1 MDQKKKP
8 ARLYKTPVKK
18 NHEEGHKWFVL
29 DAAGKTL
36 GRFASEVAKILRG
49 KHVGVF
55 TPHADVGDGVIVINA
70 DKIAVTGSKGARKT
84 YHYYT
89 GYINGLRE
97 VPYSVMKARKPTYII
112 EHAVKGMMPRTS
124 LARKQLKRLR
134 LFVGAEHQM
143 DAQQPI
149 KVNI

>member
-1 MDQKKKP
+1 MDQRKKP
-8 ARLYKTPVKK
+8 ARLYKTPVKH
-18 NHEEGHKWFVL
+18 NHQNEHRWFIL

-49 KHVGVF
+49 KHTPGF
-55 TPHADVGDGVIVINA
+55 TPNTDVGDGVIVINV
-70 DKIAVTGSKGARKT
+70 DKIAVTGAKSARKT

-97 VPYSVMKARKPTYII
+97 VPYGVMLARKPAYII
-112 EHAVKGMMPRTS
+112 EHAVKGMMPRSS

-134 LFVGAEHQM
+134 LFVGTEHQM